1 MKKKVIYIFLV
12 ILLIVGIITGFVKFY
27 ESTSYYV
34 WSKDAINSSI
44 LRIKGS
50 FLLNDNYRRI
60 TASGEIINCTD
71 EEIIINP
78 NSIILYCQNKNTNE
92 LFSFTN
98 NKSYNLIP
106 DRKTGIE
113 IPIYDGSEILNGPDE
128 AKRIYKNYQIVK
140 IEYKDFENNINIL
153 KTVEETGS
161 KFVPLGICISVPIL
175 LALIIVIAIF
185 VLQCNKQNCFNL
197 LQVLKNISTKTR
209 ISMLFLLFTIP
220 FSLIIPGLFAFRDSH
235 WNLVTF
241 CSISAISS
249 LIIIILIMSISLL
262 IVKCVRKKKLVEI
275 LTNRITVLNSEII
288 PIEKPYADKIQEL
301 NSLIDNK
308 ELQIR
313 NHKITIN
320 KNNNNDNRVISEI
333 SYIDSLSG
341 LQFEEYCVKMFNS
354 LGYSAIKT
362 KGSGDFG
369 ADLILNH
376 SISVQCKLYKSPVG
390 LHALQEV
397 YSSMARYKTN
407 SAWVITNSTFTRQAV
422 EYAKD
427 AKIRLIDRESLK
439 QLTRDAFNVQSS
451 AKISVLRNTINIL
464 ERQISELETEID
476 DICCNKIP
484 QAKLLREN
492 LCKLKADV
500 NSIDALNYK
509 QIRTLYKNYIKIN

>member
-1 MKKKVIYIFLV
+1 
-12 ILLIVGIITGFVKFY
+12 
-27 ESTSYYV
+27 
-34 WSKDAINSSI
+34 
-44 LRIKGS
+44 
-50 FLLNDNYRRI
+50 
-60 TASGEIINCTD
+60 
-71 EEIIINP
+71 
-78 NSIILYCQNKNTNE
+78 
-92 LFSFTN
+92 
-98 NKSYNLIP
+98 
-106 DRKTGIE
+106 
-113 IPIYDGSEILNGPDE
+113 
-128 AKRIYKNYQIVK
+128 
-140 IEYKDFENNINIL
+140 
-153 KTVEETGS
+153 
-161 KFVPLGICISVPIL
+161 
-175 LALIIVIAIF
+175 
-185 VLQCNKQNCFNL
+185 
-197 LQVLKNISTKTR
+197 
-209 ISMLFLLFTIP
+209 
-220 FSLIIPGLFAFRDSH
+220 
-235 WNLVTF
+235 
-241 CSISAISS
+241 
-249 LIIIILIMSISLL
+249 
-262 IVKCVRKKKLVEI
+262 
-275 LTNRITVLNSEII
+275 
-288 PIEKPYADKIQEL
+288 
-301 NSLIDNK
+301 
-308 ELQIR
+308 
-313 NHKITIN
+313 
-320 KNNNNDNRVISEI
+320 
-333 SYIDSLSG
+333 
-341 LQFEEYCVKMFNS
+341 MFNS

-427 AKIRLIDRESLK
+427 DKIRLIDRESLN